1 MLYRAGL
8 LLAVGVAVLAVS
20 PALAG
25 SAQKSAKRTSTVVSK
40 CSFQLKPNRFFK
52 EGCRWAKDIYAVRSG
67 GKLTIRDKSG
77 EPHTVSIVKKSDLP
91 RNIRQVG
98 KCFEGGVCGQLAGA
112 HGFPE
117 GEGPPANP
125 VVNVGAAGFDAPGD
139 SVVVEP
145 KQTTKVD
152 VSAKKGTKLFFMCI
166 LHPQMQA
173 RINVKK

>member
-1 MLYRAGL
+1 
-8 LLAVGVAVLAVS
+8 VLAVT

-25 SAQKSAKRTSTVVSK
+25 SAQKAAKRSSTVVSK

-77 EPHTVSIVKKSDLP
+77 EPHTLSVVKKSDLP

-125 VVNVGAAGFDAPGD
+125 VVNVGAAGLDAPGD
-139 SVVVEP
+139 SVVVGP
-145 KQTTKVD
+145 KQTVKVD

-173 RINVKK
+173 RLNVKK